1 MASSSEDR
9 GRQSRTCIERA
20 GTSRFE
26 QQESTIREKGL
37 AMAGTQKGEK
47 CLWDGLL
54 HSDYHIL
61 QATSDNASK
70 APGVMGSL
78 GGTPEKSLEVGI
90 GPFGLGIS
98 AFLPEISFRLALDP
112 LPPVS
117 LNSSPHSELH
127 STYELRAY
135 MQHLRAPI
143 HYVQGCGEE
152 MPDRTGTIDLVICCN
167 VLDHVCDP
175 DAVLREIHRVLKS
188 DGCLY
193 FDVDTFSL
201 CGLVK
206 WYLWTKHAHAEE
218 ILVTAHPYR
227 MLEGGLVRKVRAA
240 GFRLRKLGG
249 HTLVSKI
256 VGHARVSTFLATKC
270 FQ

>member
-1 MASSSEDR
+1 VIHHDYYILNCISS
-9 GRQSRTCIERA
+9 
-20 GTSRFE
+20 
-26 QQESTIREKGL
+26 
-37 AMAGTQKGEK
+37 
-47 CLWDGLL
+47 
-54 HSDYHIL
+54 
-61 QATSDNASK
+61 NAVK
-70 APGVMGSL
+70 APMLISSL
-78 GGTPEKSLEVGI
+78 GCTPENSLEVGI

-98 AFLPEISFRLALDP
+98 AFLPEIPFRLALDP

-117 LNSSPHSELH
+117 LDSSPHGELH

-135 MQHLRAPI
+135 MQRLRAPM

-152 MPDRTGTIDLVICCN
+152 IPVRTETMDLVICCN
-167 VLDHVCDP
+167 VLDHVSDP
-175 DAVLREIHRVLKS
+175 DAVLREIRRVLKS

-206 WYLWTKHAHAEE
+206 WYLWTKRAYRDE

-227 MLEGGLVRKVRAA
+227 MLEDRLMRGLRTAC
-240 GFRLRKLGG
+240 FHLRKLVG
-249 HTLVSKI
+249 HTAVSKI
-256 VGHARVSTFLATKC
+256 VGHARDSTFLGTKC